1 MAELVVGRIAK
12 SHGLVGEVAVE
23 IRTDEPELRFAPG
36 SALAVR
42 MPKAKAAG
50 KTLRVVS
57 VREHANRLLVSF
69 EGVVDR
75 TAADSLRGA
84 LLVVRSEDLPPN
96 EDPDEFYDHE
106 LVGLRIEDHG
116 TGAELGE
123 IADVAH
129 SAGGDWLVAR
139 VKDGRE
145 VLIPFVAAIVVEISR
160 SDRVARVALPEG
172 LLELNAES

>member
-1 MAELVVGRIAK
+1 MTELVVGRIAK
-12 SHGLVGEVAVE
+12 SHGLTGEVAVE
-23 IRTDEPELRFAPG
+23 IRTDEPEQRFTPG
-36 SALAVR
+36 SVLTARA
-42 MPKAKAAG
+42 PKSKAPD
-50 KTLRVVS
+50 KNLRVVS

-69 EGVVDR
+69 EEVVDR

-84 LLVVRSEDLPPN
+84 LLIVRSEDLPPN
-96 EDPDEFYDHE
+96 DNPDEFYDHE
-106 LVGLRIEDHG
+106 LIGLRVEDHG

-129 SAGGDWLVAR
+129 SAGGDWLVTR

-160 SDRVARVALPEG
+160 SDGVARVALPEG